1 MVTRATR
8 YPVLVDPQGQG
19 INWLKNR
26 EQDNQLRV
34 TSLNDKHFRNILD
47 DCLSFGKPMLIENIE
62 EELDPMLDPVLE
74 KRIVKKGKNFII
86 QLDKEVD
93 YNPEFHAV
101 LHHPPAQPALL
112 PRAVRQGDRG

>member
-34 TSLNDKHFRNILD
+34 TSLNDKHFRNVLD

-62 EELDPMLDPVLE
+62 EELDPVLDPVLL
-74 KRIVKKGKNFII
+74 KQVVWGKSPKIA
-86 QLDKEVD
+86 LADKECD
-93 YNPEFHAV
+93 YNENFS
-101 LHHPPAQPALL
+101 L
-112 PRAVRQGDRG
+112 